1 MTNISRVVHGS
12 AKLVICPLSL
22 SFTPPVTDTGRAGA
36 RACPCQV
43 GAACLAALPAVC
55 LLQCVLPGFAA
66 AGTPSSP
73 GPDQAGP
80 CSRVGARRFLF
91 ETLLL
96 SSRHVPSSPVL
107 NHVPETK
114 AHVRFADPQGPV
126 QCCHGACGF
135 VRAAFWPSLL
145 P

>member
-1 MTNISRVVHGS
+1 MTNVSHVVRGS

-22 SFTPPVTDTGRAGA
+22 SFIHPVTDTGQAGA

-43 GAACLAALPAVC
+43 GAACLAVLPAEC
-55 LLQCVLPGFAA
+55 FLQCVLPGFAA
-66 AGTPSSP
+66 AGTLSGP

-96 SSRHVPSSPVL
+96 SSRRVPSSPVL